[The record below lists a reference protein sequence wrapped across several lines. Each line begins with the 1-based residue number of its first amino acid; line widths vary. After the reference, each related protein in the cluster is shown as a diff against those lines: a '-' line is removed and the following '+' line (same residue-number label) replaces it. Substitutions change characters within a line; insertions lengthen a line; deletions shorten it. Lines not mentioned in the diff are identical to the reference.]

1 MPKKQTVLVA
11 LLRQPHMER
20 PTEMRSDPFWEF
32 GSFGLTGCHKTNL
45 MHPKKVHELKGARIA
60 FVQGGDAGFKL
71 VYLTP
76 PVTPIPYSDRSEIR
90 WETSGKNGV
99 SRETGVSSETGVSGA
114 TGLSVEA
121 GEAGESSETGVSN
134 ETGSTMP
141 FRYEKAPFIIST
153 SGVSDV
159 PEIVHIFENVRR
171 NGWMGRFASKFR
183 TRREPLPDACA
194 AQLIKVWNARVRKA
208 TAGDFARI
216 YTDALPY
223 NPPKT
228 DFDRQGTY
236 DRMLAAALAG

>member
-99 SRETGVSSETGVSGA
+99 
-114 TGLSVEA
+114 
-121 GEAGESSETGVSN
+121 SSETGVSN

>member
-1 MPKKQTVLVA
+1 MTKKQTVLVA

-45 MHPKKVHELKGARIA
+45 MHPKKVHELTGARIA

-71 VYLTP
+71 VHLTP

-90 WETSGKNGV
+90 WT
-99 SRETGVSSETGVSGA
+99 A
-114 TGLSVEA
+114 TEDASP
-121 GEAGESSETGVSN
+121 
-134 ETGSTMP
+134 MP
-141 FRYEKAPFIIST
+141 FRYEQAPFIIST
-153 SGVSDV
+153 EGVSDV
-159 PEIVHIFENVRR
+159 PEIVSIFENVRR

-194 AQLIKVWNARVRKA
+194 RQLIRVWNARTRKA
-208 TAGDFARI
+208 KPGDFARI

-228 DFDRQGTY
+228 DFNRRETY
-236 DRMLAAALAG
+236 DQMLAKAIAG

>member
-90 WETSGKNGV
+90 WQVAQNSDDP
-99 SRETGVSSETGVSGA
+99 GA
-114 TGLSVEA
+114 
-121 GEAGESSETGVSN
+121 N
-134 ETGSTMP
+134 GSTMP

-153 SGVSDV
+153 AGVSDV
-159 PEIVHIFENVRR
+159 PEIVQIFENVRR

-194 AQLIKVWNARVRKA
+194 AQLIKVWNARIRKA
-208 TAGDFARI
+208 HAGDFARI

-228 DFDRQGTY
+228 DYERRVTY
-236 DRMLAAALAG
+236 DRLLAAALEG

>member
-99 SRETGVSSETGVSGA
+99 
-114 TGLSVEA
+114 
-121 GEAGESSETGVSN
+121 SSETGVSN

-228 DFDRQGTY
+228 DFDREGTY

>member
-1 MPKKQTVLVA
+1 MERNMPKKQTVLVA

-76 PVTPIPYSDRSEIR
+76 QVTPIPYSDRSEIR
-90 WETSGKNGV
+90 WETSV
-99 SRETGVSSETGVSGA
+99 VSGSDDTKSA
-114 TGLSVEA
+114 TG
-121 GEAGESSETGVSN
+121 N
-134 ETGSTMP
+134 TMP

-153 SGVSDV
+153 AGESDV
-159 PEIVHIFENVRR
+159 PEIVQIFENVRR

-194 AQLIKVWNARVRKA
+194 AQLIKVWNARIRKA
-208 TAGDFARI
+208 QAGDFARI

-228 DFDRQGTY
+228 DYERRVTY
-236 DRMLAAALAG
+236 DRMLAAALEG

>member
-99 SRETGVSSETGVSGA
+99 SRETGVS
-114 TGLSVEA
+114 
-121 GEAGESSETGVSN
+121 N

-159 PEIVHIFENVRR
+159 PEIVQIFENVRR

-194 AQLIKVWNARVRKA
+194 AQLVKVWNARVRKA

>member
-45 MHPKKVHELKGARIA
+45 MHPKKVQELKGARIA

-90 WETSGKNGV
+90 WQTSDSSGENG
-99 SRETGVSSETGVSGA
+99 T
-114 TGLSVEA
+114 
-121 GEAGESSETGVSN
+121 
-134 ETGSTMP
+134 TMP

-153 SGVSDV
+153 AGKSDV
-159 PEIVHIFENVRR
+159 PEIVQIFENVRR

-194 AQLIKVWNARVRKA
+194 AQLIKVWNARIRKA
-208 TAGDFARI
+208 QAGDFARI

-228 DFDRQGTY
+228 DFDRRGTY
-236 DRMLAAALAG
+236 DRMLAAALEG

>member
-1 MPKKQTVLVA
+1 MSKKQTVLVA

-90 WETSGKNGV
+90 WEVSG
-99 SRETGVSSETGVSGA
+99 ETGT
-114 TGLSVEA
+114 
-121 GEAGESSETGVSN
+121 N
-134 ETGSTMP
+134 MP
-141 FRYEKAPFIIST
+141 FRYEQAPFIIST
-153 SGVSDV
+153 AGESDV
-159 PEIVHIFENVRR
+159 PEIVQIFENVRR

-194 AQLIKVWNARVRKA
+194 AQLIRVWNARIRKA
-208 TAGDFARI
+208 KAGDFARI

-228 DFDRQGTY
+228 DFERQGTY
-236 DRMLAAALAG
+236 DRMLAAALEG

>member
-20 PTEMRSDPFWEF
+20 PNEMRSDPFWEF

-45 MHPKKVHELKGARIA
+45 MHPKKVKELEGARIA

-76 PVTPIPYSDRSEIR
+76 PVTPIPYCDRSEIR
-90 WETSGKNGV
+90 WEPDGQ
-99 SRETGVSSETGVSGA
+99 
-114 TGLSVEA
+114 
-121 GEAGESSETGVSN
+121 
-134 ETGSTMP
+134 MP
-141 FRYEKAPFIIST
+141 FRYEQAPFIIST
-153 SGVSDV
+153 EGVSDV
-159 PEIVHIFENVRR
+159 SEIVSIFENVRR

-194 AQLIKVWNARVRKA
+194 RQLINVWNARIRKA
-208 TAGDFARI
+208 QPGDFARI
-216 YTDALPY
+216 YTDALPR

-228 DFDRQGTY
+228 DYMRRETY
-236 DRMLAAALAG
+236 DRMLADAIAG

>member
-1 MPKKQTVLVA
+1 MRKKQTVLVA

-45 MHPKKVHELKGARIA
+45 MHPKKVHELEGARIA

-90 WETSGKNGV
+90 WQTSDGSGENG
-99 SRETGVSSETGVSGA
+99 
-114 TGLSVEA
+114 
-121 GEAGESSETGVSN
+121 N
-134 ETGSTMP
+134 TMP
-141 FRYEKAPFIIST
+141 FRYDKAPFIIST
-153 SGVSDV
+153 AGESDV
-159 PEIVHIFENVRR
+159 PEIVQIFENVRR

-194 AQLIKVWNARVRKA
+194 AQLIKVWNARIRKA
-208 TAGDFARI
+208 QAGDFARI

-228 DFDRQGTY
+228 DYERQGTY
-236 DRMLAAALAG
+236 DRMLAAAIGG

>member
-1 MPKKQTVLVA
+1 MSKKQTVLVA

-45 MHPKKVHELKGARIA
+45 MHPKKVHELSGARIA

-76 PVTPIPYSDRSEIR
+76 PVTPIPYCDRSEIR
-90 WETSGKNGV
+90 WDTSEG
-99 SRETGVSSETGVSGA
+99 SSK
-114 TGLSVEA
+114 
-121 GEAGESSETGVSN
+121 
-134 ETGSTMP
+134 MP
-141 FRYEKAPFIIST
+141 LRYECAPFIIST
-153 SGVSDV
+153 TGESDV
-159 PEIVHIFENVRR
+159 PEIVQIFKDVRR

-183 TRREPLPDACA
+183 TRRVSLPDTCA
-194 AQLIKVWNARVRKA
+194 AQLIKVWDARIRQAKA
-208 TAGDFARI
+208 NEFARL

-228 DFDRQGTY
+228 DYNRQGTY
-236 DRMLAAALAG
+236 DQMLAAAAAG

>member
-1 MPKKQTVLVA
+1 MSNKQTVLVA
-11 LLRQPHMER
+11 LLRQPHMEK

-45 MHPKKVHELKGARIA
+45 MHPKKVHELTGARIA

-90 WETSGKNGV
+90 WSPDEIVVAKSGRKTTS
-99 SRETGVSSETGVSGA
+99 A
-114 TGLSVEA
+114 D
-121 GEAGESSETGVSN
+121 
-134 ETGSTMP
+134 GSAVPMP
-141 FRYEKAPFIIST
+141 FRYEHAPFIIGTDGST
-153 SGVSDV
+153 DV

-194 AQLIKVWNARVRKA
+194 AQLIRLWNARIRKA
-208 TAGDFARI
+208 KPGDFARI

-228 DFDRQGTY
+228 DFQRRATY
-236 DRMLAAALAG
+236 DQKLAEAIAG

>member
-20 PTEMRSDPFWEF
+20 PNEMRSDPFWEF

-45 MHPKKVHELKGARIA
+45 MHPKKVKELEGVRIA

-90 WETSGKNGV
+90 WVEDGD
-99 SRETGVSSETGVSGA
+99 TGQ
-114 TGLSVEA
+114 
-121 GEAGESSETGVSN
+121 
-134 ETGSTMP
+134 MP
-141 FRYEKAPFIIST
+141 FRYEQAPFIIST
-153 SGVSDV
+153 EGVSDV
-159 PEIVHIFENVRR
+159 PEIVSIFENVRR

-194 AQLIKVWNARVRKA
+194 RQLIKVWNARTRKA
-208 TAGDFARI
+208 KPGDFARI
-216 YTDALPY
+216 YTDALPR

-228 DFDRQGTY
+228 DYMRRETY
-236 DRMLAAALAG
+236 DRMLADAIAG

>member
-76 PVTPIPYSDRSEIR
+76 PVTPFPYSDRSEIR
-90 WETSGKNGV
+90 WQVAQNSDAP
-99 SRETGVSSETGVSGA
+99 GA
-114 TGLSVEA
+114 
-121 GEAGESSETGVSN
+121 N
-134 ETGSTMP
+134 GSTMP

-153 SGVSDV
+153 AGVSDV
-159 PEIVHIFENVRR
+159 PEIVQIFENVRR

-194 AQLIKVWNARVRKA
+194 AQLIKVWNARIRKA
-208 TAGDFARI
+208 QAGDFARI

-228 DFDRQGTY
+228 DYERRVTY
-236 DRMLAAALAG
+236 DRMLAAALEG